1 MGRSVGIIIIKI
13 FFIQFFFQEKMVS
26 MSTFYAPIISCD
38 FPITSD
44 PLSPR
49 VYLLYKLI
57 GSQRLRKAGT
67 NPPSKIIRTKLSH
80 PSSHHNI
87 KGVRGRNNGKISMNN
102 LNTYHGDYY
111 DITNVDVRNKIKSG

>member
-1 MGRSVGIIIIKI
+1 MFLRNSESGDPNLMKCFTGRDVKNMGRSVGIIIIKI

-67 NPPSKIIRTKLSH
+67 NPPVVQVGLRF
-80 PSSHHNI
+80 
-87 KGVRGRNNGKISMNN
+87 MNHTHFRE
-102 LNTYHGDYY
+102 LLL
-111 DITNVDVRNKIKSG
+111 